1 MRLAERLVSINGK
14 VPTDQ
19 SKVNSYKIVDM
30 LHSYAQKDA
39 SIEKCCKSHQIQIGE
54 NITSSS

>member
-1 MRLAERLVSINGK
+1 MRLTERLVSIIGK
-14 VPTDQ
+14 VLTDQ
-19 SKVNSYKIVDM
+19 SKVNSCKIVDT

-54 NITSSS
+54 NIASSP